1 MRRPKSFLVAA
12 TAALVLLVPVS
23 TATAGPMEDFC
34 ERSPRDGKA
43 RWYPILCE

>member
-1 MRRPKSFLVAA
+1 MRKTKLFA
-12 TAALVLLVPVS
+12 TTIAALLLAGS
-23 TATAGPMEDFC
+23 IGTASANPLEEFC